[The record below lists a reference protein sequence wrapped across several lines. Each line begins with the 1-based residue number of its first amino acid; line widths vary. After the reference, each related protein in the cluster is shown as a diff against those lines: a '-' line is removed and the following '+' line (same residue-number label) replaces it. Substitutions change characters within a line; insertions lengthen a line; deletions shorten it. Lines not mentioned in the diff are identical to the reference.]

1 MNLGQRNS
9 FLMSIEFVTTVSL
22 PVHCDNKMDDRE
34 FWSAQILPHD
44 HVIVYPVVENYSP
57 VTEELNKTADPQ
69 ESVGHFVTYQTT
81 PLHQGAGG
89 TKLSKAN

>member
-1 MNLGQRNS
+1 M
-9 FLMSIEFVTTVSL
+9 I
-22 PVHCDNKMDDRE
+22 
-34 FWSAQILPHD
+34 D